1 MSDKKS
7 FFTLSNYFS
16 LYNQFLDTPFAKSLN
31 LRKISEKFVYEGAK
45 NGVKIAS
52 KTSTIF
58 KPNSKQPERLNPK
71 SSNNVFNLNYNEEQL
86 IIQETIQQ
94 FAQKMRVDAEKTDE
108 AGKISDDLWQSY
120 HELQLPY
127 MQTPERLGGIMQEKS
142 TVTQMLIIEN
152 LAHGDLGMTY
162 AFYTSNSVLNAI
174 VEFGTNAQ
182 QEELVPKFLSDTPM
196 IATIAVNEPTPLFS
210 PFELSTKATKKEE
223 NYILNGIKNMVPL
236 GKQAEYILVAAQDEN
251 NSIKIFIVATNQNGL
266 TVNTDK
272 CMGLNSAELCT
283 VKLDNVVVHVSAIL
297 GDDSFNYD
305 KFITYSRLGWCALAV
320 GCCQAVLD
328 YVIPYANDRY
338 AFGEPISNRQAVAF
352 MIADMKIELDSMR
365 ILLQRAVALAEQDK
379 DFTKQAYLA
388 YILCTEKSMQ
398 IGTNGVQLLGGHGYV
413 RDFPVERWYRDL
425 RAVAICI
432 NGLHI

>member
-16 LYNQFLDTPFAKSLN
+16 LYNQFLDTPIAKSLN

-58 KPNSKQPERLNPK
+58 KSNNKQPERLNPK
-71 SSNNVFNLNYNEEQL
+71 SSNNVFDLNYNEEQI

-162 AFYTSNSVLNAI
+162 AFYTSNSVLNTI

-236 GKQAEYILVAAQDEN
+236 GKQAEYMLVAAQ
-251 NSIKIFIVATNQNGL
+251 
-266 TVNTDK
+266 
-272 CMGLNSAELCT
+272 EL
-283 VKLDNVVVHVSAIL
+283 
-297 GDDSFNYD
+297 
-305 KFITYSRLGWCALAV
+305 
-320 GCCQAVLD
+320 
-328 YVIPYANDRY
+328 
-338 AFGEPISNRQAVAF
+338 
-352 MIADMKIELDSMR
+352 
-365 ILLQRAVALAEQDK
+365 
-379 DFTKQAYLA
+379 
-388 YILCTEKSMQ
+388 
-398 IGTNGVQLLGGHGYV
+398 QLLII
-413 RDFPVERWYRDL
+413 L
-425 RAVAICI
+425 MLI
-432 NGLHI
+432 